1 MIYVLTE
8 WDGKGSGERTLTTED
23 KSKAMR
29 NRECTLT
36 ADAAKKKYGANYFRG
51 ADIKCSTIDSYPS
64 KKAMIDGNVRKSTN
78 WY

>member
-8 WDGKGSGERTLTTED
+8 WDGKGSGEKTLVTKE
-23 KSKAMR
+23 KSKAMS

-36 ADAAKKKYGANYFRG
+36 YEAAVKKYGKNHFRG
-51 ADIKCSTIDSYPS
+51 NDVKCSTIDSYSSERAMREGDVRTS
-64 KKAMIDGNVRKSTN
+64 KN

>member
-8 WDGKGSGERTLTTED
+8 WDGKGSGERALTTKD
-23 KSKAMR
+23 KGKAMS

-36 ADAAKKKYGANYFRG
+36 FEAAVKKYGRSHFRG
-51 ADIKCSTIDSYPS
+51 ADVKCSTIDSYTS
-64 KKAMIDGNVRKSTN
+64 EKALREGNVRTSKN

>member
-1 MIYVLTE
+1 MIFVLTE

-36 ADAAKKKYGANYFRG
+36 AEAAKKKYGANYFR
-51 ADIKCSTIDSYPS
+51 ANDIKCSTIDSYGS
-64 KKAMIDGNVRKSTN
+64 KKAMIDGNVTKSAN

>member
-8 WDGKGSGERTLTTED
+8 WDGKGSGEKTIYKE
-23 KSKAMR
+23 KGKAMS

-36 ADAAKKKYGANYFRG
+36 YEEAVKEYGKSHFRG
-51 ADIKCSTIDSYPS
+51 MDVKCTTIDSFS
-64 KKAMIDGNVRKSTN
+64 SEKAMREGNVKTTKT

>member
-8 WDGKGSGERTLTTED
+8 WDGKGSGEKTLITED

-36 ADAAKKKYGANYFRG
+36 ADAAKKMYGANYFR
-51 ADIKCSTIDSYPS
+51 ANDIKCSTIDSYSS
-64 KKAMIDGNVRKSTN
+64 KKAMIEGNVRTSAN